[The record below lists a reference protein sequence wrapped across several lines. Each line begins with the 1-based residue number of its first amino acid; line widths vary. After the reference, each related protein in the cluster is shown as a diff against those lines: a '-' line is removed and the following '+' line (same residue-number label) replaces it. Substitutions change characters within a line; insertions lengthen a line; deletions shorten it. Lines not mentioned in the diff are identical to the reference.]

1 MTISEQLT
9 HDLENVLF
17 GDPWYGKPVYT
28 LLDEVGF
35 ETAFEK
41 PAGSVHSIADIV
53 LHMLAWTE
61 EVLDRMNGLTA
72 QLPSSGDWPEHGEPS
87 EQKWQNY
94 VNDLKLLNVNLL
106 GVIRDFPEPDWN
118 QPIKDERNPEL
129 GTGVSFEELV
139 KGLIQHNIYH
149 SAQVALLTRIIQIG
163 A

>member
-1 MTISEQLT
+1 MTIAAQLK

-17 GDPWYGKPVYT
+17 GDPWYGSPVYT
-28 LLDEVGF
+28 ILDAVSF
-35 ETAFEK
+35 EAAFEK
-41 PAGSVHSIADIV
+41 PAGAVHNIAGIV

-61 EVLDRMNGLTA
+61 EVLDRMNGLSA
-72 QLPSSGDWPEHGEPS
+72 QLPSSGDWPDPGAPD

-106 GVIRDFPEPDWN
+106 GVINDYPEQQWN
-118 QPIKDERNPEL
+118 EPIKDERNKEL

-149 SAQVALLTRIIQIG
+149 SAQVILLNRMING
-163 A
+163 E